1 MLPAAAPRRL
11 VQVALALTLVFSGAL
26 ALNALVTARYHRSV
40 AEGVL
45 RDYAAFAAAELE
57 NRIRVGLAT
66 RLSPP
71 LNPLVGR
78 LDRAP
83 ALDWPDSLELRAEVD
98 STVWRA
104 LGGALLPFVLD
115 GARLE
120 TPPRATLPEAT
131 RARLVDTLRPH
142 LDAVLTDRSY
152 FALLW
157 LDQEPGGYLAV
168 LAPPRP
174 SRRVIGYLVPAETV
188 GRLLAPTLERSPL
201 LPPSLTRGLTLD
213 SLVRY
218 RVRSPAGRLLAG
230 RADSVA
236 TGFAAADTLRQ
247 IWGDLAIDVALDPSL
262 AGRLVIGGLPGS
274 RLPLVL
280 TLFGLSALLVGV
292 AGYQLGRE
300 RQLARLR
307 EDFVAGV
314 SHELRTPLAQLRLF
328 AETLL
333 LGRVRSP
340 DEERRALQI
349 IDQEARRLGHLVDNL
364 LAVSRAGRGALRI
377 TPRDT
382 DLSAVIREAVEGFA
396 PLASQRGITVELSA
410 PPRLHGVVD
419 GDALRQIVLNLLD
432 NAVKYGPADARV
444 AVGLERADGWL
455 RLRVDDRGPGI
466 PAEARDEVFRP
477 FVRLDNG
484 RESTGTGLGLALVR
498 SLAVL
503 HGGRTRVEE
512 APEGGARLVVELPA
526 GDEKPGAT
534 T

>member
-1 MLPAAAPRRL
+1 MLPPAAPRRL
-11 VQVALALTLVFSGAL
+11 IQVALALTLLFSGAL

-45 RDYAAFAAAELE
+45 RDYAAFATAELE

-71 LNPLVGR
+71 LNLLTGR

-83 ALDWPDSLELRAEVD
+83 EPAWPDPVDLAAEVD

-104 LGGALLPFVLD
+104 LGDGFIPFVLE
-115 GARLE
+115 GARLK
-120 TPPRATLPEAT
+120 TSPGASLPEAI
-131 RARLVDTLRPH
+131 RARLADTLRPH
-142 LDAVLTDRSY
+142 VDAVLTDRAY

-157 LDQEPGGYLAV
+157 LDQERDGYLAV
-168 LAPPRP
+168 VAPPRP
-174 SRRVIGYLVPAETV
+174 SQRLIGYLVPADRV
-188 GRLLAPTLERSPL
+188 GHLLTPTLERSPL

-218 RVRSPAGRLLAG
+218 GVISPGGRLLAG
-230 RADSVA
+230 AASQVTSPFRA
-236 TGFAAADTLRQ
+236 TDTLRQ
-247 IWGDLAIDVALDPSL
+247 IWGDLAVDVALDPSL
-262 AGRLVIGGLPGS
+262 AGRLVIGGLPRS

-280 TLFGLSALLVGV
+280 SLFGLSALLVGV

-333 LGRVRSP
+333 LGRVRSA
-340 DEERRALQI
+340 DEERRALEI

-377 TPRDT
+377 TPRPT
-382 DLSAVIREAVEGFA
+382 DVSAVVREAVEGFA
-396 PLASQRGITVELSA
+396 PLASQRRVSVELSGPA
-410 PPRLHGVVD
+410 DLRGVVD

-432 NAVKYGPADARV
+432 NAVKYGPSDATV
-444 AVGLERADGWL
+444 AVGLERRNGWL
-455 RLRVDDRGPGI
+455 RLQVDDRGPGI
-466 PAEARDEVFRP
+466 PAEAREEVFRP
-477 FVRLDNG
+477 FVRLDAD
-484 RESTGTGLGLALVR
+484 RETTGTGLGLALVR
-498 SLAVL
+498 NLATL
-503 HGGRTRVEE
+503 HGGRTRVEQ
-512 APEGGARLVVELPA
+512 APDGGARLVVELPA
-526 GDEKPGAT
+526 GGSGTGAET
-534 T
+534 